1 MHKLFYLILLT
12 GLPYSNDLFAQ
23 DKFEKE
29 SRIKKRDVPSNAL
42 MFIDSLNYDARVKW
56 YMEEGLTG
64 KSIEA
69 KFKYN
74 KTKYSIE
81 FDTLG
86 NVEDTEM
93 EEKWKNIPPD
103 VSAMVSEQ
111 FKSDCSKFKIQ
122 KVQKQYTGTEKDL
135 LSILI
140 NGKKSE
146 ELKTNFE
153 IIVKCHQDKE
163 VNLFEY
169 LFNEKGKLISK
180 SKIVFK
186 NSSHLEY

>member
-1 MHKLFYLILLT
+1 MYKKFYLILLI
-12 GLPYSNDLFAQ
+12 GLTYTSDLFAQ

-29 SRIKKRDVPSNAL
+29 SRIKKRDVPSKAL

-69 KFKYN
+69 KFKYD
-74 KTKYSIE
+74 KIKYSIE

-93 EEKWKNIPPD
+93 EEKWKDIPPD
-103 VSAMVSEQ
+103 VSALVSWQ
-111 FKSDCSKFKIQ
+111 FKSDCSKFKVQ

-140 NGKKSE
+140 NGKKGD

-153 IIVKCHQDKE
+153 IIVKCHQDKK